1 MEEEKLRLVFI
12 TPFVDEEFFASVK
25 KGLADA
31 GRLFNVDVDFTG
43 TKDADVEAMKR
54 LVDRYVDDHYDG
66 IALSLF
72 HPTAF
77 DSVVA
82 RAASHGVPVVAFNID
97 SRTEVNKRLSGVC
110 QNLFE
115 AGRTVGLT
123 ALPHVAQ
130 GSSVLMTMHDA
141 GIGALND
148 RQAGQQEILQRKNV
162 KWTVLVTGNEPGIA
176 ATTIRASLDQDPSI
190 TAILCTGQSDT
201 EGAGIVAAAL
211 RGKRGIYVAGF
222 DLSPGILKYIE
233 DGVIDFTVDQQ
244 PYVQGFYPV
253 LQLSLFCR
261 YGIHPSDIDTGAAIV
276 NKANVKIV
284 LEANRLGYR

>member
-1 MEEEKLRLVFI
+1 MEEKKLRLVFI
-12 TPFVDEEFFASVK
+12 TPFVDEEFFAPVK

-31 GRLFNVDVDFTG
+31 GRLFNVDVEFTG
-43 TKDADVEAMKR
+43 IKDADVEAMKR

-66 IALSLF
+66 IALSLY
-72 HPTAF
+72 HPTEF

-82 RAASHGVPVVAFNID
+82 RAASRGVPVVAFNID
-97 SRTEVNKRLSGVC
+97 SPTEANKRLSGVC

-123 ALPHVAQ
+123 ALPHVAE

-162 KWTVLVTGNEPGIA
+162 KWTGLITGNEPGIA

-253 LQLSLFCR
+253 LQLSLYCR